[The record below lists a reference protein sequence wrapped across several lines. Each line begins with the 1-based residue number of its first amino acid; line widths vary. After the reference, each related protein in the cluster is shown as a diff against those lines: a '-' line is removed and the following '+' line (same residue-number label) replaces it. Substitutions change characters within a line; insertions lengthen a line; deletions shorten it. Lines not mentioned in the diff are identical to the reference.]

1 MFENLSAKLQNI
13 FSKLKAHG
21 RLDEKQVEEALR
33 EVRLALLEADVN
45 YKVVK
50 DLILKIKERA
60 IGEEVTKSLTPAQQV
75 IKIVNEELVNLM
87 GGIPSKVTFASK
99 PPTVFMLVGLQ
110 GSGKTTATA
119 KLAHYLSNMGKNP
132 LLVAADIYRPA
143 AIEQLESLSKEL
155 GVSFYSDR
163 KSNRCDEI
171 SKAGIKRAT
180 SEGSDVV
187 IVDTAGRLHVDDE
200 MMEELKKVKKAISPH
215 QIFLVVDAMIGQ
227 DAVNIAV
234 AFRDK
239 LDFDGLILTKLDGDA
254 RGGAALSIKAVTG
267 KPIKFVS
274 LGEKIDSLQVFYPDR
289 MANRILGMGDVLTL
303 IEKAEKAINTEEA
316 AALEEK
322 IRKQEFTLG
331 DFLAQM
337 QQIKKMG
344 SIDQV
349 LGMLPKFPGMPK
361 NALAGVDEKHMKR
374 IEAIIKS
381 MTLEERNNPKIING
395 SRRLRISKGSGTTS
409 SDVNKLLK
417 QFTETKKLMKKFSNF
432 GSRAKM
438 GKKVSPFLNF

>member
-1 MFENLSAKLQNI
+1 MFENLSVKLQNI

-21 RLDEKQVEEALR
+21 CLNEKQVEEALR

-50 DLILKIKERA
+50 DLILKIKDRA
-60 IGEEVTKSLTPAQQV
+60 VGVEVTKSLTPAQQV
-75 IKIVNEELVNLM
+75 IKIVNEELVSLM
-87 GGIPSKVTFASK
+87 GDICSKITFASK
-99 PPTVFMLVGLQ
+99 SPTIFMLVGLQ
-110 GSGKTTATA
+110 GSGKTTSTA

-143 AIEQLESLSKEL
+143 AIDQLESLSKEL

-171 SKAGIKRAT
+171 SKAGIKQAT
-180 SEGSDVV
+180 SEGNDVV
-187 IVDTAGRLHVDDE
+187 IVDTAGRLHIDDE
-200 MMEELKKVKKAISPH
+200 MMDEIKKVKKAISPH
-215 QIFLVVDAMIGQ
+215 QTFLVVDAMTGQ

-303 IEKAEKAINTEEA
+303 IEKAEKAINIEEA

-409 SDVNKLLK
+409 GDVNKLLK

-432 GSRAKM
+432 SSRAKM
-438 GKKVSPFLNF
+438 GKKVSPFF